1 MADKLI
7 ISDDRFSLYLI
18 ERVPNGE
25 WVNFRNISRT
35 GFGEKIL
42 RSRLAY
48 NRIQRRLAESKSAKN
63 FRRKNPDDLLRV
75 TALIER
81 AIEDGLV

>member
-7 ISDDRFSLYLI
+7 ISDDYSSLYLI
-18 ERVPNGE
+18 PKWPNE
-25 WVNFRNISRT
+25 DWVNFRVISRSNE
-35 GFGEKIL
+35 GRKFLKC
-42 RSRLAY
+42 RLAY
-48 NRIQRRLAESKSAKN
+48 SRLQRRLAESKSAKS
-63 FRRKNPDDLLRV
+63 FRSKSPDDLLRV